1 MLLKSRLTACQLAK
15 LISVTFTFILL
26 TGCASGPPAQQHYQ
40 TCNNYLDTLDD
51 VLSCGKKARNDS
63 CLSNN
68 SCSTDGDNLVSF
80 FDELRL
86 KLESGEL
93 SGSDARLIFNNQIRY
108 MEILRNQRSQLEF
121 FWPADVNAF
130 SSSEASTKKTYF
142 LLPLK
147 GSSVFSNLESQEY
160 ASYLDR
166 ALISKGFTKVNRVTD
181 ADIAIVAQYSVG
193 SPTESSFTQYY
204 PVEGVTGVS
213 SSTTKASVDAWG
225 KILATT
231 KYNPSYGVIGEKEVT
246 YTSTRHLSQLQL
258 TALDL
263 QTKENDGKLK
273 ELWTVS
279 SQMNLRENDMR
290 RLFPALTAAA
300 QPYFGKS
307 TGQVIKSKIYR
318 HSLPIRKVKGIID
331 PRLDW

>member
-26 TGCASGPPAQQHYQ
+26 TGCASGPPTQQHYQ

-51 VLSCGKKARNDS
+51 VLSCGRKARMNS

-68 SCSTDGDNLVSF
+68 SCSASGNNLVSF

-86 KLESGEL
+86 KIESGEL
-93 SGSDARLIFNNQIRY
+93 SDSNARLIFNNQIQY
-108 MEILRNQRSQLEF
+108 MEILRNQRSKLKF
-121 FWPADVNAF
+121 YWPADVNAF
-130 SSSEASTKKTYF
+130 SSSEASTNKTYF

-147 GSSVFSNLESQEY
+147 GSSGSSNLESQEY

-193 SPTESSFTQYY
+193 EPTESSFTQYY

-225 KILATT
+225 NILATT
-231 KYNPSYGVIGEKEVT
+231 KNNPSYGVIGEKEVT

-263 QTKENDGKLK
+263 QTKENDGKQK
-273 ELWTVS
+273 ELWTLS
-279 SQMNLRENDMR
+279 SQINHRENDMR
-290 RLFPALTAAA
+290 RLFPVLTAAA

-307 TGQVIKSKIYR
+307 SGQVINSKIYF